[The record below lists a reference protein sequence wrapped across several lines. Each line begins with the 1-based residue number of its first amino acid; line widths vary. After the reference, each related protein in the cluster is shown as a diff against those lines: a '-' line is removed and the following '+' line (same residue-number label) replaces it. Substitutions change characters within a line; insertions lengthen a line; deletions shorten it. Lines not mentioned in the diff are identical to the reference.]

1 MSVVLECP
9 FCGSAFQVLPENA
22 GQLVACP
29 TCSESV
35 TVPELLAAEEPEP
48 IPMALPTKPII
59 FNCGS
64 CSGKFGVTPDMDGT
78 RVACPH
84 CDKHVLVQ
92 IESSEVTGPVVSQSP
107 PPSEPLIP
115 KIKTNRKKKK
125 KIVIADHTPPP
136 VGLNPSTPSEPP
148 PIPVINVKRNKKK
161 PKTIG
166 PRPAGPPA
174 VKPLTVKPPTVK
186 PPTVKPPAEEKNR
199 ESKEGRSPEQMSR
212 TFDDSAA
219 AARESDLLPPVKS
232 KQAGK
237 TKPKPVSKTKSKT
250 KSKKPSAPKQKTK
263 KEVQKAEKS
272 SGSETAKSTEPT
284 EREHVEK
291 NKVVEN
297 SAAGKRKNVADAARI
312 DRRLPPKFTVED
324 PDGDEYQTQSNL
336 PTVAEHEVILPDG
349 EGGYNC
355 VDSRV
360 VRVERNG
367 EILEL
372 KAPTKES
379 RAFNRMIQ
387 NLFSIGLGI
396 LILLLAFWILIAW

>member
-9 FCGSAFQVLPENA
+9 VCGSAFQVFPENA

-29 TCSESV
+29 TCNESV

-48 IPMALPTKPII
+48 IRMASPAKPII
-59 FNCGS
+59 FSCGS
-64 CSGKFGVTPDMDGT
+64 CFGKFGVTPDMDGS

-92 IESSEVTGPVVSQSP
+92 IESSEVTGPVVSQP
-107 PPSEPLIP
+107 PPQSSSEPLIP

-125 KIVIADHTPPP
+125 KIVIADHTSPP
-136 VGLNPSTPSEPP
+136 VGLNPPTPSEPP
-148 PIPVINVKRNKKK
+148 PFPAINVKRNKKN
-161 PKTIG
+161 PKVIG
-166 PRPAGPPA
+166 PRPVEPPTAKPPA
-174 VKPLTVKPPTVK
+174 VKKK
-186 PPTVKPPAEEKNR
+186 K
-199 ESKEGRSPEQMSR
+199 ESKESQTPEQISR
-212 TFDDSAA
+212 TSDDSAA
-219 AARESDLLPPVKS
+219 KARESDLLPPAKS

-237 TKPKPVSKTKSKT
+237 PKSKLVSKTKSKT
-250 KSKKPSAPKQKTK
+250 KSKKPAAPKRKVK
-263 KEVQKAEKS
+263 KEVQKAGKS
-272 SGSETAKSTEPT
+272 SVSEGAKSTKPI
-284 EREHVEK
+284 EREQIEEDE
-291 NKVVEN
+291 VVEH
-297 SAAGKRKNVADAARI
+297 SAVGKQKNVADAAWI

-349 EGGYNC
+349 EGGYNR

>member
-9 FCGSAFQVLPENA
+9 VCGSAFQVLPENA

-29 TCSESV
+29 TCNESV

-48 IPMALPTKPII
+48 IRMASPAKPII
-59 FNCGS
+59 FSCGS
-64 CSGKFGVTPDMDGT
+64 CFGKFGVTPDMDGS

-92 IESSEVTGPVVSQSP
+92 IESSEVTGPVVSQP
-107 PPSEPLIP
+107 PPQSSSEPLIP

-125 KIVIADHTPPP
+125 KIVIADHTSPP
-136 VGLNPSTPSEPP
+136 VGLNPPTPSEPP
-148 PIPVINVKRNKKK
+148 PFPAINVKRNKKN
-161 PKTIG
+161 PKVIG
-166 PRPAGPPA
+166 PRPVEPPTAKPPA
-174 VKPLTVKPPTVK
+174 VKKK
-186 PPTVKPPAEEKNR
+186 K
-199 ESKEGRSPEQMSR
+199 ESKESQTPEQISR
-212 TFDDSAA
+212 TSDDSAA
-219 AARESDLLPPVKS
+219 KARESDLLPPAKS

-237 TKPKPVSKTKSKT
+237 PKSKLVSKTKSRT
-250 KSKKPSAPKQKTK
+250 KSKKPAAPKRKVK
-263 KEVQKAEKS
+263 KEVQKAGKS
-272 SGSETAKSTEPT
+272 SVSEGAKSTKPI
-284 EREHVEK
+284 EREQIEEDE
-291 NKVVEN
+291 VVEH
-297 SAAGKRKNVADAARI
+297 SAVGKQKNVADAAWI

-349 EGGYNC
+349 EGGYNR

>member
-9 FCGSAFQVLPENA
+9 VCGSAFQVLPENA

-29 TCSESV
+29 TCNESV
-35 TVPELLAAEEPEP
+35 AVPELLAAEKSEP

-64 CSGKFGVTPDMDGT
+64 CFGKFGVTPDMDGT

-92 IESSEVTGPVVSQSP
+92 IESSEMTGPVVSQP
-107 PPSEPLIP
+107 PLPLPSPSEPLIP

-125 KIVIADHTPPP
+125 KIVIADHAPPP
-136 VGLNPSTPSEPP
+136 VELTPPTSAEPP
-148 PIPVINVKRNKKK
+148 PIPEINVKRNKKN
-161 PKTIG
+161 PKVIG
-166 PRPAGPPA
+166 PRPAEPPVA
-174 VKPLTVKPPTVK
+174 
-186 PPTVKPPAEEKNR
+186 KPPAKEKNT
-199 ESKEGRSPEQMSR
+199 ESKASQATEQITR
-212 TFDDSAA
+212 TFDDSEAE
-219 AARESDLLPPVKS
+219 ARESDLLPPVKP
-232 KQAGK
+232 KQ
-237 TKPKPVSKTKSKT
+237 TESPKPGSKTKSKT
-250 KSKKPSAPKQKTK
+250 KSKKPAEPKPKAK
-263 KEVQKAEKS
+263 KEVQKAEKP
-272 SGSETAKSTEPT
+272 SGSEAAKRTKPI
-284 EREHVEK
+284 EREQVVEDE
-291 NKVVEN
+291 VVEN
-297 SAAGKRKNVADAARI
+297 AAVRKQKPVADPAWI

-372 KAPTKES
+372 RAPTKES

-387 NLFSIGLGI
+387 SLFSIGLGI

>member
-9 FCGSAFQVLPENA
+9 VCGSAFQVLPENA

-29 TCSESV
+29 TCNESV
-35 TVPELLAAEEPEP
+35 TVPELVATEESEP
-48 IPMALPTKPII
+48 IPMALPSKPII

-64 CSGKFGVTPDMDGT
+64 CFGKFGVTPDMDGT

-92 IESSEVTGPVVSQSP
+92 IESSEVTGQVVFQP
-107 PPSEPLIP
+107 TPPSEPLLP
-115 KIKTNRKKKK
+115 KIRTKRKKKK

-136 VGLNPSTPSEPP
+136 VESTSPAPTEPP
-148 PIPVINVKRNKKK
+148 PIPEINVKRNKKN
-161 PKTIG
+161 PKVIG
-166 PRPAGPPA
+166 PRPAEPPVA
-174 VKPLTVKPPTVK
+174 KT
-186 PPTVKPPAEEKNR
+186 PAEEKKK
-199 ESKEGRSPEQMSR
+199 ESKARHATEPVPR
-212 TFDDSAA
+212 TFDDSEAE
-219 AARESDLLPPVKS
+219 ARESDLLPPVKPKRAES
-232 KQAGK
+232 S
-237 TKPKPVSKTKSKT
+237 KPVSKTKSKT
-250 KSKKPSAPKQKTK
+250 KSKKPSAPKPKAK
-263 KEVQKAEKS
+263 KEAQKAEKP
-272 SGSETAKSTEPT
+272 SGSKAVEASSTIEQ
-284 EREHVEK
+284 EQVAEDEVVANSEARQEK
-291 NKVVEN
+291 T
-297 SAAGKRKNVADAARI
+297 VADPAWI

-387 NLFSIGLGI
+387 NLFSIGVGI